1 MGICSI
7 FKDEKEPK
15 NLNLKKDFALQR
27 SLIRW
32 INYGIN
38 KEIICPLNPGLIQVY
53 GDLNLPLGYVRIVSV
68 LKAT

>member
-1 MGICSI
+1 LNKVLTGQVNLFGICSI

-15 NLNLKKDFALQR
+15 NLFLKEDFASHR

-53 GDLNLPLGYVRIVSV
+53 GDLNLPLG
-68 LKAT
+68 